1 IDFNDPLYLHP
12 SDTPGI
18 NLVTEQLIGT
28 ENYGVW
34 SRAMLIALTAKNKLG
49 FIDGTCEKPDTTSP
63 KLHQWE
69 RCNAFVL
76 SWIMNTVSREIFN
89 GSLTVSA
96 YYSKLRQLWD
106 EYDSLVTLPRCG
118 CPTSRA
124 YVEHDQQQKLL
135 QFLMGLNDS
144 YGDIRSQIL
153 MMNPL
158 PTIGQAYSLISQEES
173 HRGILSVHATIT
185 DTPAAFY
192 SSSNKIK

>member
-1 IDFNDPLYLHP
+1 
-12 SDTPGI
+12 
-18 NLVTEQLIGT
+18 

-63 KLHQWE
+63 KLHQWV

-76 SWIMNTVSREIFN
+76 SWIMNTDSREIFN
-89 GSLTVSA
+89 GIVYSTYAFSVWKDLRERFNKVNGSRIFSLHREIGCCAQGSLTVSA

-106 EYDSLVTLPRCG
+106 EYDSLVTLPSCG

-144 YGDIRSQIL
+144 YGAIRSQIL
-153 MMNPL
+153 MMSPL
-158 PTIGQAYSLISQEES
+158 PTIGQAYSLI
-173 HRGILSVHATIT
+173 
-185 DTPAAFY
+185 
-192 SSSNKIK
+192 